1 MKKRLCILLIA
12 ALLVLLVPHVASANA
27 PIPWAIE
34 ISCANIP
41 EGTQVD
47 VVVLKE
53 DGTTRT
59 QHTEDPQ
66 RGIFLSFDSD
76 ETSFYIVCTAPDG
89 TETRSETV
97 ELAEYGQ
104 YRYDGAENRLTRD
117 GTWYNRSDRHSCS
130 NGILWTLLPVLLFVL
145 ALGLTLLFEFL
156 TALCFRIRPKKY
168 VFIINLITNPIM
180 NLLLFLLAAFDPDPW
195 IYCTVLGILEL
206 LTVVIEFLFYRKKYP
221 QYGGARLFFFSLTA
235 NAVSFVFG
243 CAAPLLLEI
252 L

>member
-1 MKKRLCILLIA
+1 MKKRLCMLLIA

-34 ISCANIP
+34 IACSNIE

-59 QHTEDPQ
+59 QHAEDPQ

-104 YRYDGAENRLTRD
+104 YRFDGATNRLTRD
-117 GTWYNRSDRHSCS
+117 GSWYSRKDKNSCS
-130 NGILWTLLPVLLFVL
+130 NGILWALLLVLLFVL

-156 TALCFRIRPKKY
+156 VALCFGIRPKKY
-168 VFIINLITNPIM
+168 VFIINLIINPVM
-180 NLLLFLLAAFDPDPW
+180 NLLLFLLAAFDPDLW
-195 IYCTVLGILEL
+195 FYCTALGVLEL
-206 LTVVIEFLFYRKKYP
+206 VAVVLEFLFYRRKYP
-221 QYGGARLFFFSLTA
+221 QYTGVRLFFFSLTA
-235 NAVSFVFG
+235 NVVSFALG
-243 CAAPLLLEI
+243 CAALCLLL
-252 L
+252 